1 MSLFGF
7 IPLVSP
13 SFADAQEN
21 IYVNSGVDMS
31 VRAKALV
38 TLIEGRPSTWLI
50 LLGFHEITPSADI
63 SSPSTNRSQ
72 RDALSP
78 PSG

>member
-50 LLGFHEITPSADI
+50 LWRFH
-63 SSPSTNRSQ
+63 
-72 RDALSP
+72 
-78 PSG
+78 